1 MFPGN
6 AGGIMGEMDTDT
18 ISLIILIAAV
28 LVIIVAEKLQ
38 ARKAKGDA
46 AKRAIASSVAKL
58 P

>member
-1 MFPGN
+1 
-6 AGGIMGEMDTDT
+6 MGEMDTDT

-28 LVIIVAEKLQ
+28 LVIIVMEKLA

-46 AKRAIASSVAKL
+46 AQRAIASSVAKL

>member
-1 MFPGN
+1 
-6 AGGIMGEMDTDT
+6 MGEMDEDT

-46 AKRAIASSVAKL
+46 SQRAIASSVATL